1 MFLVWTLNSIGWWFD
16 NYNADDY
23 LLTDI
28 SSICLWSY
36 LNGWRGGITE
46 TLVDLIATVYHVYKV
61 YRVFFFLKKKK
72 LKKKKK
78 TPFPHIFFSNLRH
91 CMHLDRTI
99 PSIKFNVGLLI
110 DVNWLISEFRSAFTS
125 FSSRRYFL
133 VDAH

>member
-46 TLVDLIATVYHVYKV
+46 TLVDLIATVYHIYKV
-61 YRVFFFLKKKK
+61 YRVFFFLKKKDA
-72 LKKKKK
+72 LS
-78 TPFPHIFFSNLRH
+78 THFFFKPKALYALR
-91 CMHLDRTI
+91 
-99 PSIKFNVGLLI
+99 PYNSIN
-110 DVNWLISEFRSAFTS
+110 
-125 FSSRRYFL
+125 
-133 VDAH
+133 